1 LNRQM
6 SQSQRDVDTTC
17 AATMQGR
24 HEQQLIS
31 LEKSHDNLSATL
43 EKGQEVLRQDVGELR
58 KDVRDLVSVITVSI
72 NDNHKESMDALGKMD
87 DRIDVMATDVTEMK
101 TTVVNHDKDIVF
113 IKNVIRGTAYS
124 TIIGSLSVL
133 WWFVQKYVTI
143 GGR

>member
-1 LNRQM
+1 M

-58 KDVRDLVSVITVSI
+58 KDIRDLVSVLSVSM
-72 NDNHKESMDALGKMD
+72 NDKHKESMAAYGKID
-87 DRIDVMATDVTEMK
+87 ERIDTVAVDVAEVK
-101 TTVVNHDKDIVF
+101 TTVANHDKDIDF
-113 IKNVIRGTAYS
+113 IKNVIYGTGLTVAS
-124 TIIGSLSVL
+124 GAIGVA
-133 WWFVQKYVTI
+133 WWLIQKSI
-143 GGR
+143 GGQ